1 VFLVRNFG
9 NPTAQARP
17 GRRATIHSLAGGI
30 PLPIAPHSHESHEL
44 ARRRDWWMW
53 RLPIERTREPPL
65 WYKKVLNFYDGVN
78 LL

>member
-1 VFLVRNFG
+1 
-9 NPTAQARP
+9 
-17 GRRATIHSLAGGI
+17 
-30 PLPIAPHSHESHEL
+30 
-44 ARRRDWWMW
+44 MW